1 MRLKFFKPF
10 VSSYDKPGL
19 YYVETDQYF
28 PMRGNGWYSHAM
40 INYCI
45 EKCLINVSDIKYVIY
60 SGLSISKEYFNFL
73 LNIFIL
79 ILANMQKI
87 LLIQ

>member
-1 MRLKFFKPF
+1 MRGVKRRLALT
-10 VSSYDKPGL
+10 SSQKRIALLYKGL

-45 EKCLINVSDIKYVIY
+45 DKCVINVSDIKYVIY
-60 SGLSISKEYFNFL
+60 SGLSITKEYFNF
-73 LNIFIL
+73 F
-79 ILANMQKI
+79 
-87 LLIQ
+87 